1 MWKKVAQ
8 ALGAV
13 HEESEAQILETEGVD
28 RHSLEIVSVKGTT
41 ETICHLVGWVSI
53 TSQVNGRNENSQ
65 TKRLPPHENC
75 YFDNNNWWIYTGSL
89 PYSSSLLMKYQNN
102 YRSQEMGKYLWRYL
116 YSHPDLSPSPTP
128 LFSLYPAHSFRSNSR
143 LVTSPLAA
151 HPSPGQL

>member
-89 PYSSSLLMKYQNN
+89 PYF
-102 YRSQEMGKYLWRYL
+102 
-116 YSHPDLSPSPTP
+116 
-128 LFSLYPAHSFRSNSR
+128 LF
-143 LVTSPLAA
+143 AA
-151 HPSPGQL
+151 HEIPEQLSIPRDGQIFVEVSLFPS